1 MLRKAFDVR
10 PGVGEVFANLYS
22 QVLTTPT
29 RSRIAVSQGGVIGH
43 ALLASRQIGLAGV
56 SLMGG
61 IVAMVV
67 VDQDYRGQGIGRALI
82 QDIFALARQ
91 GGVALLQVAGDPA
104 IYTKFGFIPAY
115 IEASAEMDI
124 AEATCGESLRTA
136 RAEDVSVLSN
146 LSLSDRAVGA
156 VVADEARWRWV
167 VQTGHPS
174 AMLRCNDRLLG
185 IFAEGDACLL
195 LGDVGYVRVCWAGD
209 ALIVYEAGCAGGPEA
224 YRLLRACLAWGFAK
238 GFRRLQAILPPTNRF
253 LARMSECGASV
264 EIQED
269 YELQAKILN
278 ISQILIDLSD
288 VFSSRTAT
296 SPIKGRLGL
305 TIGEVALELD
315 IGDRVAVRQ
324 VDVVGDVHWHLA
336 LTGSAL
342 TRALLGVDLLRDP
355 EGDPQL
361 DDLLARL
368 FPKWGPFFW
377 LADSL

>member
-1 MLRKAFDVR
+1 
-10 PGVGEVFANLYS
+10 
-22 QVLTTPT
+22 
-29 RSRIAVSQGGVIGH
+29 
-43 ALLASRQIGLAGV
+43 
-56 SLMGG
+56 
-61 IVAMVV
+61 
-67 VDQDYRGQGIGRALI
+67 
-82 QDIFALARQ
+82 
-91 GGVALLQVAGDPA
+91 
-104 IYTKFGFIPAY
+104 
-115 IEASAEMDI
+115 
-124 AEATCGESLRTA
+124 
-136 RAEDVSVLSN
+136 
-146 LSLSDRAVGA
+146 
-156 VVADEARWRWV
+156 
-167 VQTGHPS
+167 
-174 AMLRCNDRLLG
+174 
-185 IFAEGDACLL
+185 
-195 LGDVGYVRVCWAGD
+195 
-209 ALIVYEAGCAGGPEA
+209 
-224 YRLLRACLAWGFAK
+224 
-238 GFRRLQAILPPTNRF
+238 
-253 LARMSECGASV
+253 MSECGASV